1 MVKLL
6 RAMICSWKKVLE
18 RQTAVGWLVA
28 IVGWLADGLTMAEL
42 WQWEQEWWCKWRW
55 RANHDV
61 TTFDLMCLLKEEEI
75 MKQTVVW
82 LLGIGMGFLPQG
94 NITVKISKSPPGR
107 YLYIGIQQWI

>member
-42 WQWEQEWWCKWRW
+42 
-55 RANHDV
+55 
-61 TTFDLMCLLKEEEI
+61 
-75 MKQTVVW
+75 
-82 LLGIGMGFLPQG
+82 
-94 NITVKISKSPPGR
+94 
-107 YLYIGIQQWI
+107 